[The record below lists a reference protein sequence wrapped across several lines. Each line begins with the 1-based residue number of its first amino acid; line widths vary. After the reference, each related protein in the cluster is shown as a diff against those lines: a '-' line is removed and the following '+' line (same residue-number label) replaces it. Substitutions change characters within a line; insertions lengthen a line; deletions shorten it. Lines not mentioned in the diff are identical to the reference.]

1 MAMTMDRSG
10 QETWSLVEAL
20 LGTASSDDPPRD
32 DDPIPRTARH
42 GRSMPRSL
50 RKVASRQRVMAV
62 TVVDQAASSA
72 SNFGVAFLIAHY
84 SKASTLG
91 VYAIVQTT
99 YILTQGLVRS
109 LTSDC
114 LLTRHDDDDRVMERY
129 ERSGY
134 LSAILCASAISLLI
148 LAISTA
154 FTSDLRTTFIIFAL
168 SFPLMACQDYA
179 RYIGISR
186 YNPKYA
192 VWLDLALLFLFIA
205 AYVGLRHTGHVSMP
219 WIFAA
224 WSVTGAAVGLYTMW
238 NHLSLRHPVEMVK
251 FWFRSEHSVGLRFAG
266 QWVLVS
272 SWTYVA
278 IYLFTLIFSLAV
290 IGQFKLAQLA
300 FGPMTVLTQGVAT
313 AMVALAARYFQIDVR
328 RALRFVLLGIIGAS
342 AITVVWTVLV
352 YIVPVHT
359 FTKTLGPTWPVA
371 RTLVPLMGLAVVIS
385 SASSVVVAGLRSL
398 RAAKENL
405 RLAIGMVPIL
415 FSFTMVSGVLWG
427 VKGAIVGIC
436 VGYGIY
442 AVVGWLLLHR
452 ISYRLEREKRAASEE
467 EMVEELAFAPATVG
481 GVAEP
486 AVGPIAAD

>member
-1 MAMTMDRSG
+1 MTLDRPG
-10 QETWSLVEAL
+10 RAAGSLTEVL
-20 LGTASSDDPPRD
+20 LGTAAPDGPPRAGGDPP
-32 DDPIPRTARH
+32 PGPARH
-42 GRSMPRSL
+42 ARSTPRSL
-50 RKVASRQRVMAV
+50 RAVASRQRVMAV
-62 TVVDQAASSA
+62 TVVDQGASSA

-84 SKASTLG
+84 SAAGVLG
-91 VYAIVQTT
+91 IYAIVQTT
-99 YILTQGLVRS
+99 YILTQGLVRG

-114 LLTRHDDDDRVMERY
+114 LLTRHDEDDRVMERY
-129 ERSGY
+129 ERAGY
-134 LSAILCASAISLLI
+134 LSAILCASAISLLM

-154 FTSDLRTTFIIFAL
+154 FTSELRTTFVIFAL

-192 VWLDLALLFLFIA
+192 VWLDLAWLFLFIA
-205 AYVGLRHTGHVSMP
+205 AYVGLRHSGHVSMP
-219 WIFAA
+219 WIFGA
-224 WSVTGAAVGLYTMW
+224 WSVTGAAVGVYTLW
-238 NHLSLRHPVEMVK
+238 NHLSLRHPVQMVR
-251 FWFRSEHSVGLRFAG
+251 FWFRSEKSVGLRFAG
-266 QWVLVS
+266 QWLLVS

-300 FGPMTVLTQGVAT
+300 FGPMTVLTTGVAT

-328 RALRFVLLGIIGAS
+328 RALRFVLLGIIGSS
-342 AITVVWTVLV
+342 AITVVWTILV
-352 YIVPVHT
+352 YVVPVHT
-359 FTKTLGPTWPVA
+359 FTKTLGPTWPIA

-405 RLAIGMVPIL
+405 RLAIAMVPIL

-442 AVVGWLLLHR
+442 AVVGWLLLTRLSHR
-452 ISYRLEREKRAASEE
+452 LDVDRRVSSEDDV
-467 EMVEELAFAPATVG
+467 VEEVAFAPATVG

-486 AVGPIAAD
+486 AVGPIPAD